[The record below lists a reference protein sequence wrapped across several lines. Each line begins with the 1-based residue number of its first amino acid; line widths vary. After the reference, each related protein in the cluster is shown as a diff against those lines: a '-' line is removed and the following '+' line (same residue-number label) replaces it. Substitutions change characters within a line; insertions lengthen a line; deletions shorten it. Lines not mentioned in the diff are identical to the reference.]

1 MLEYLSRN
9 RRKIGAWALIAAL
22 LLIVMGGG
30 LKWLL
35 PSRDNARVIDRNGLD
50 IVLDHAVGVGFVFR
64 DEHSRERYCRT
75 PGPDFASGNGG
86 GVNIDTGQGP
96 KIGVNDSY
104 SAMSMGGRSPD
115 VLIMRELL
123 YRACELALN
132 ANASPEQTLEIYRFF
147 INEGQ
152 KFAKNAPASDPPT
165 TSTESAATQKAGGTT
180 K

>member
-1 MLEYLSRN
+1 MLDYLSRN

-22 LLIVMGGG
+22 TLIVTGGG

-35 PSRDNARVIDRNGLD
+35 PSRDSAREIQREGLD

-64 DEHSRERYCRT
+64 DEKTQERFCRT

-86 GVNIDTGQGP
+86 GFNIDTGQGP

-104 SAMSMGGRSPD
+104 NAMSMGGRSPD

-132 ANASPEQTLEIYRFF
+132 ANATPEQTLEIYKFF

-152 KFAKNAPASDPPT
+152 KFAKVAPPGAPTSSASLTGETPKPADR
-165 TSTESAATQKAGGTT
+165 Q
-180 K
+180 